1 MEIVILFCNT
11 MTVVLMMM
19 MMIMMKIK
27 EIRQNLFRKHRK
39 LLKRRSLKVILISFK

>member
-19 MMIMMKIK
+19 MMKIK
-27 EIRQNLFRKHRK
+27 EILQNLFRKHRK
-39 LLKRRSLKVILISFK
+39 LLKRLSLKVILINFK